1 MNTVIIKILLHILSL
16 TLIFLLDQNIVEI
29 LATDLKYFVNLE
41 YLDLSEN
48 MVDLGQFTF
57 LPNLLVLK
65 LQSSLITNL
74 NFPSENV
81 FPKLQELNLSFNRI
95 NTNQLP
101 SLLPFTSLHLLS
113 LSGNDLREVIEDW
126 SSLKNLDELDLSLN
140 AFSSEVKAS
149 NFWSSLST
157 LPKLKNLNISRNFLR
172 GIHTEKLVSGN
183 FVSLE
188 SLDFS
193 FNIVEN
199 QHNLIC
205 ARNFKNL
212 KKLIVTGNPFA
223 VQKQHQGLEMEIYAR
238 TGIFKNFYF

>member
-1 MNTVIIKILLHILSL
+1 M
-16 TLIFLLDQNIVEI
+16 
-29 LATDLKYFVNLE
+29 NLE

-48 MVDLGQFTF
+48 MVDLSQFIF

-65 LQSSLITNL
+65 LQSSLISDL
-74 NFPSENV
+74 NFPKEIL

-95 NTNQLP
+95 NTNQLS
-101 SLLPFTSLHLLS
+101 SLLPFTSLHSLS
-113 LSGNDLREVIEDW
+113 LSGNDLRELIEDW
-126 SSLKNLDELDLSLN
+126 SSLKNLEELDLSLN
-140 AFSSEVKAS
+140 SFSSEHKAT
-149 NFWSSLST
+149 NFWSSLAT
-157 LPKLKNLNISRNFLR
+157 LPRLKNLNISRNFLR

-183 FVSLE
+183 FIDLE
-188 SLDFS
+188 LLDFS
-193 FNIVEN
+193 FNVVEN

-238 TGIFKNFYF
+238 TGI